1 MLRIGLISDTHGLLR
16 PEAVS
21 FLRGSNFIVHAG
33 DVGDPKVIET
43 LESLAPVTVVRGNND
58 KGPWADAIAETN
70 VLEANDVFSYVL
82 HDIADLDLD
91 PSAAGFR
98 VVVFGHS
105 HRPSNETRD
114 GVLYVNPGSAG
125 PRRFRLPICV
135 GELQIAD
142 GSITARS
149 VELEV
154 PGAGS

>member
-58 KGPWADAIAETN
+58 KGPWADAIA
-70 VLEANDVFSYVL
+70 VFIYVL

-105 HRPSNETRD
+105 HRPSSETRD

>member
-1 MLRIGLISDTHGLLR
+1 M
-16 PEAVS
+16 
-21 FLRGSNFIVHAG
+21 
-33 DVGDPKVIET
+33 
-43 LESLAPVTVVRGNND
+43 VRGNND

-70 VLEANDVFSYVL
+70 VLEANDVFIYVL

-105 HRPSNETRD
+105 HRPSSETRD

-142 GSITARS
+142 GSITARH

-154 PGAGS
+154 PGAGEQAAAAVPGRLLQPRSLSKASCCVTSNTKCWC